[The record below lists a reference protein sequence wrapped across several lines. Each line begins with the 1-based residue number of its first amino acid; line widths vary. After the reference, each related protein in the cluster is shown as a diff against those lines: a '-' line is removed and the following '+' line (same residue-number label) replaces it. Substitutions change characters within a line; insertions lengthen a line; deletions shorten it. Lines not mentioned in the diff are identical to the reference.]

1 MVPYRS
7 VAPEG
12 PWAPVRSAWHESGR
26 VVVYGAAD
34 AWASTGPEGLP
45 AADLAR
51 HAALHTPAAR
61 RTHLASRLLARR
73 TLGVLLGVPWREV
86 RITRTSLGAPVL
98 PDLPGIRIGI
108 SHTRQLVTVGVS
120 RCGPLGVDAER
131 ACRAVR
137 PELAGR
143 ICTPA
148 ELAAVAALE
157 EHERSE
163 NLLRLWTLK
172 EAYVKALGTGL
183 RVPVRGFGFAG
194 FDGPHPDGPGGW
206 SFTTRAVR
214 IGPDRAPYLVSA
226 AAAVSAGAP

>member
-7 VAPEG
+7 AAPDG
-12 PWAPVRSAWHESGR
+12 PWSPVRSAWHEAGR

-34 AWASTGPEGLP
+34 AWASAGPEGLS
-45 AADLAR
+45 AAELAR
-51 HAALHTPAAR
+51 RAALRTPAAR
-61 RTHLASRLLARR
+61 RTYLASRLLARR

-86 RITRTSLGAPVL
+86 RITRTPLGGPVL
-98 PDLPGIRIGI
+98 PDRPGVRLSI
-108 SHTRQLVTVGVS
+108 SHTGQLVTVGLS

-131 ACRAVR
+131 ARRPVR

-148 ELAAVAALE
+148 ELAAVAALDE
-157 EHERSE
+157 PDRSE
-163 NLLRLWTLK
+163 SLLRLWTLK

-183 RVPVRGFGFAG
+183 RVPVRGFGFDD
-194 FDGPHPDGPGGW
+194 FEGPHPDGPDGW

-226 AAAVSAGAP
+226 ATAVSSGAP